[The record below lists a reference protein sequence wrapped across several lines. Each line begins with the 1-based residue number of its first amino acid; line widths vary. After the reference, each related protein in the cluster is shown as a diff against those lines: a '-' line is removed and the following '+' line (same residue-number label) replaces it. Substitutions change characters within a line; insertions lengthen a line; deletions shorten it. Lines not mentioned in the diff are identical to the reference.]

1 VSNRWIIIPRWR
13 DFQHYTDRDPKWI
26 KNYRAQLADDDY
38 LNLSFAQRGLLH
50 GLRLQYALSDGRVRE
65 DTVGLTKKLGKR
77 VRKDSL
83 EALEHAGFIA
93 FSDSK
98 PLALAYQVASA
109 EQEVNRG
116 KKPPTP
122 LLLKSCEED
131 LSIDFHTEALIAAVK
146 DKKPHTADKIRAAA
160 QGLAPAVIED
170 VRERMAG
177 SRRWLRSDAAWAIS
191 ELNRLG
197 QERKAS

>member
-1 VSNRWIIIPRWR
+1 MSDRWIIIPRWR

-50 GLRLQYALSDGRVRE
+50 SLRLQYALSDGRVRE
-65 DTVGLTKKLGKR
+65 DTVGLTKKLGRR

-83 EALEHAGFIA
+83 EALENAGFIA
-93 FSDSK
+93 FSASK

-109 EQEVNRG
+109 EQEVSRG
-116 KKPPTP
+116 KNPPTP
-122 LLLKSCEED
+122 LSL
-131 LSIDFHTEALIAAVK
+131 IDGDKDFSNSFHVEALIANIK

-160 QGLAPAVIED
+160 QGLAPAAIED
-170 VRERMAG
+170 VRERMGQA
-177 SRRWLRSDAAWAIS
+177 RHWLRSDAAWAIS
-191 ELNRLG
+191 ELNRLT